1 MPMGSWVIRR
11 RVRMVHLL
19 NKSLSWRVSAEVEE
33 KWRLLSLRIRLAAF
47 LRPSSL
53 SEPHLH
59 IANMPFSKVAPI
71 MITFH
76 GINHKSIISC

>member
-19 NKSLSWRVSAEVEE
+19 NKSLGWRVSTEVEE
-33 KWRLLSLRIRLAAF
+33 KWRLLSLKIRLAAF

-59 IANMPFSKVAPI
+59 IFGGGSVLLAGQSW
-71 MITFH
+71 
-76 GINHKSIISC
+76 